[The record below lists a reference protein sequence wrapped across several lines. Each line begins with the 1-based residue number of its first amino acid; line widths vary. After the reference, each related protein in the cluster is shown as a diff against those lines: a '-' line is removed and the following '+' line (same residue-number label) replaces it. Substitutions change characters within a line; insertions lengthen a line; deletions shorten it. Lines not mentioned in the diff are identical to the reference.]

1 MTDLNAALAPI
12 RPFLALAGSVMIAAG
27 LLKFFGINI
36 PVNGSGLELAVA
48 GYLMKA
54 I

>member
-1 MTDLNAALAPI
+1 MNADAIFGQARPI
-12 RPFLALAGSVMIAAG
+12 LSLAGSILIGVG

-36 PVNGSGLELAVA
+36 PMGFPGLELAVA